1 MQFEGQTT
9 VITGAASG
17 IGAATAR
24 LFAERGSRVL
34 LVDQNGLGLDEVIN
48 DIRSS
53 RGTAQRAVVD
63 VSSSL
68 EAETIIQGV
77 QSDWGKIDHLV
88 TCAGMS
94 TGGGTVLTLSDDD
107 WERIWQVNV
116 MGTVRWVRAAL
127 PHMIANGG
135 GSIVTIA
142 SQLAF
147 NSGGNSCAYIASKG
161 AIVSFTKTTAVDYA
175 KSGIRINSVAP
186 AVIDTPM
193 SRKSR
198 DNAPDPKAM
207 MDWRLSRHPMGRIG
221 EVDEV
226 AKAIAFLASNESS
239 FTTGTVQFVDGGW
252 TAA

>member
-17 IGAATAR
+17 IGAATAK

-53 RGTAQRAVVD
+53 RGTAQRAVAD
-63 VSSSL
+63 VQSAL

-88 TCAGMS
+88 TCAAVS
-94 TGGGTVLTLSDDD
+94 TGGGTILNLSDDD
-107 WERIWQVNV
+107 WERTWQVNV

-135 GSIVTIA
+135 GSIVTLA

-147 NSGGNSCAYIASKG
+147 NSGGNSCAYITSKG

-175 KSGIRINSVAP
+175 KSGIRINTVAP

-193 SRKSR
+193 SRASR
-198 DNAPDPKAM
+198 DKAPDPQAIT
-207 MDWRLSRHPMGRIG
+207 DWRLTRHPMGRIG
-221 EVDEV
+221 EVEEV
-226 AKAIAFLASNESS
+226 AKAIAYLASSESS
-239 FTTGTVQFVDGGW
+239 FTTGSVHFVDGGW

>member
-17 IGAATAR
+17 IGAATAK
-24 LFAERGSRVL
+24 LFAERGARVL
-34 LVDQNGLGLDEVIN
+34 LVDQNGLGLDEVIG
-48 DIRSS
+48 DIRSK
-53 RGTAQRAVVD
+53 RGTAQRAVAD
-63 VSSSL
+63 VESSL

-88 TCAGMS
+88 TCAAVS
-94 TGGGTVLTLSDDD
+94 TNGGTLLTLSDDD
-107 WERIWQVNV
+107 WERIWQINV

-135 GSIVTIA
+135 GSIVTLA

-147 NSGGNSCAYIASKG
+147 NSGGNNCAYIASKG

-175 KSGIRINSVAP
+175 KSGVRINTVAP

-193 SRKSR
+193 SRASR
-198 DNAPDPKAM
+198 DNAPDPQAM

-221 EVDEV
+221 QVDEV
-226 AKAIAFLASNESS
+226 AKAIAYLASSESS